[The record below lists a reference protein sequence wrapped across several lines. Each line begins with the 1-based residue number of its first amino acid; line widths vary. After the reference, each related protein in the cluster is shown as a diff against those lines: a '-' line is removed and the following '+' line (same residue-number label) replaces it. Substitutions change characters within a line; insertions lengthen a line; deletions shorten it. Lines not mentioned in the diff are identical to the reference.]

1 MAKRQPSIT
10 LSFVLL
16 RFAVIMLGCMLLCGL
31 LWMALI
37 SGLQTAGFIY
47 HGSVSNQQ
55 AEEMLKDQ
63 PAVFVAPDDNF
74 LPEYALF
81 DTEGT
86 VLETNA
92 KGRELDSLREF
103 YQTSP
108 GDLHIIRY
116 TYEDRSTLVLLWH
129 YRREFT
135 DPGLRTL
142 LPPFEYLWFASL
154 GAVLVLCMILN
165 TLWLRRYLASRL
177 RLFGEVSQK
186 IGARELDFTVPH
198 AGIREYDQAL
208 EAMEHMRE
216 ALYNSLS
223 SQWAARQEREGEIG
237 ALAHD
242 LKTPLT
248 LIRGNGE
255 LLLEEDLSEDCRE
268 MAETIVSS
276 SRRAEG
282 YVAGLLEACAGA
294 EEEFQSCD
302 LNLIFGEAFQ
312 NALPLAA
319 SKGIL
324 LKKDSELQ
332 GAASLQK
339 EHFLR
344 AVGNLLDNA
353 IEYTPSGGTVFLKG
367 SMSEKSWQITVFDQG
382 PGFTKEALA
391 HGTKRL
397 WRGDTGRRLDGHR
410 GLGLWIAAQVIKNHS
425 GELELNNWESG
436 GMVTVRMP

>member
-1 MAKRQPSIT
+1 MAKRQPSLT

-16 RFAVIMLGCMLLCGL
+16 RFTVIMLGCMLLCSL
-31 LWMALI
+31 LWLALI
-37 SGLQTAGFIY
+37 SGLQAAGFIY

-81 DTEGT
+81 DTEGA

-116 TYEDRSTLVLLWH
+116 TYEDRSTLVLRWH

-248 LIRGNGE
+248 LIRGNE
-255 LLLEEDLSEDCRE
+255 KLLLEADL
-268 MAETIVSS
+268 
-276 SRRAEG
+276 AEG
-282 YVAGLLEACAGA
+282 
-294 EEEFQSCD
+294 
-302 LNLIFGEAFQ
+302 
-312 NALPLAA
+312 
-319 SKGIL
+319 
-324 LKKDSELQ
+324 
-332 GAASLQK
+332 
-339 EHFLR
+339 
-344 AVGNLLDNA
+344 
-353 IEYTPSGGTVFLKG
+353 
-367 SMSEKSWQITVFDQG
+367 
-382 PGFTKEALA
+382 
-391 HGTKRL
+391 
-397 WRGDTGRRLDGHR
+397 
-410 GLGLWIAAQVIKNHS
+410 
-425 GELELNNWESG
+425 
-436 GMVTVRMP
+436 